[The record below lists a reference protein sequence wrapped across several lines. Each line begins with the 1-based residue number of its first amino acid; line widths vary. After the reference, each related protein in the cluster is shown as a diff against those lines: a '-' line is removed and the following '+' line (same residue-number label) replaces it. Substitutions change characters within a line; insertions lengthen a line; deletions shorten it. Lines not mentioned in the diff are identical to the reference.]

1 MNFNQ
6 LFKQISPEEISDNV
20 FTLAGKVFPVVTVGK
35 YVFGESTYVW
45 VKQIYHEYGN

>member
-6 LFKQISPEEISDNV
+6 LFMQISPDEINDNA

-35 YVFGESTYVW
+35 YVFGAITHVW
-45 VKQIYHEYGN
+45 VKY